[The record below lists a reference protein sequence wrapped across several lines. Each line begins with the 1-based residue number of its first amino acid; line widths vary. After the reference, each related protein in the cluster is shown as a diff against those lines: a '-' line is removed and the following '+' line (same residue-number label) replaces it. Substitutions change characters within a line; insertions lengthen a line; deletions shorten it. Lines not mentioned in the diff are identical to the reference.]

1 MCRAC
6 ILIGGLVMALTLAGC
21 SESAPEGGTVPF
33 KASAPSPAIEGLTKQ
48 MSEQVKKGV
57 PANKKEEASQPAADS
72 KPADAKP
79 ADSTPKT
86 EGKKK
91 D

>member
-1 MCRAC
+1 MCRTC
-6 ILIGGLVMALTLAGC
+6 SLIGGLVVVAVTLAGC

-33 KASAPSPAIEGLTKQ
+33 KASAANPTIDGLTKQ
-48 MSEQVKKGV
+48 MSEQAKKGL
-57 PANKKEEASQPAADS
+57 PPNKEEASQPAAGS

-79 ADSTPKT
+79 ADSTAKT
-86 EGKKK
+86 EEKKK

>member
-6 ILIGGLVMALTLAGC
+6 SLIGGLVVALTFVGC

-33 KASAPSPAIEGLTKQ
+33 KAPAPNPAIDGLRKQ
-48 MSEQVKKGV
+48 MSEQAQKGI

-72 KPADAKP
+72 KPANAKP
-79 ADSTPKT
+79 ADSAPKT
-86 EGKKK
+86 EEKKK

>member
-6 ILIGGLVMALTLAGC
+6 SLIGGLVVALTLAGC

-33 KASAPSPAIEGLTKQ
+33 KTSVPNPAIDGLRKQ
-48 MSEQVKKGV
+48 MSEQAQKGL
-57 PANKKEEASQPAADS
+57 PANKKEEAVHPAADS

-79 ADSTPKT
+79 ADTTPKT
-86 EGKKK
+86 EEKKK

>member
-1 MCRAC
+1 MCRVC
-6 ILIGGLVMALTLAGC
+6 SLIGGLVVAVTLAGC
-21 SESAPEGGTVPF
+21 GESAPEGGTVPF
-33 KASAPSPAIEGLTKQ
+33 KASAPNPTIDGLTKQ
-48 MSEQVKKGV
+48 MSEQAKKGI

-79 ADSTPKT
+79 ADSTLKT
-86 EGKKK
+86 EEKKK

>member
-6 ILIGGLVMALTLAGC
+6 SLIGGLVVALTLAGC

-33 KASAPSPAIEGLTKQ
+33 KASTPSPAIEGFTKQ
-48 MSEQVKKGV
+48 MSEQAKKGV
-57 PANKKEEASQPAADS
+57 PANKKEEASKPDADS

-86 EGKKK
+86 EDKKK
-91 D
+91 E